1 MQSAEIRSYTKGR
14 YELKVEP
21 KALNNEICKVYGD
34 NEVSYRQLRNRI
46 EEFNSGIDSIEDTSR
61 SCRPSTA
68 VTQTNISKVSGI
80 LNSDVRYTSYEITG
94 MTGSLEVSTCTI
106 LKKNLKLA
114 CKIDR
119 WIPHILTNKQ
129 KAARMKWLKLLKLYP
144 KFEWKILINIV
155 TGDETWVYNFE
166 PQRRIDNNI

>member
-1 MQSAEIRSYTKGR
+1 MQSAEIRSYTKGH

-21 KALNNEICKVYGD
+21 KAINNEICKVYGD
-34 NEVSYRQLRNRI
+34 NEVSYRLLRNRI
-46 EEFNSGIDSIEDTSR
+46 EEFNSGIDYIKGTSR

-80 LNSDVRYTSYEITG
+80 LNSDVRYTSYKITG

-114 CKIDR
+114 RKMNR
-119 WIPHILTNKQ
+119 WIPHVLTNEQ
-129 KAARMKWLKLLKLYP
+129 KAARVKLAKNY
-144 KFEWKILINIV
+144 
-155 TGDETWVYNFE
+155 
-166 PQRRIDNNI
+166 

>member
-14 YELKVEP
+14 YELKDEP
-21 KALNNEICKVYGD
+21 KAINNEICKIYGD
-34 NEVSYRQLRNRI
+34 NEVSYQLLRNPI
-46 EEFNSGIDSIEDTSR
+46 EEFNSDIDSIKDTSR
-61 SCRPSTA
+61 SCRPSIA

-114 CKIDR
+114 RKIDR
-119 WIPHILTNKQ
+119 WIPHMLTNEQ
-129 KAARMKWLKLLKLYP
+129 KAARVKMAKNY
-144 KFEWKILINIV
+144 
-155 TGDETWVYNFE
+155 
-166 PQRRIDNNI
+166 